1 MSYDDTEAQIKKLE
15 AELERVDREVAQEI
29 VSPPRPQGSI
39 LDEKLPHRFGNR
51 SKRRKLEA
59 QIRKLNAK

>member
-1 MSYDDTEAQIKKLE
+1 MQHLTPEEHAALIE
-15 AELERVDREVAQEI
+15 EELNRVDEELASEI
-29 VSPPRPQGSI
+29 ISPRLRGSI